1 MSFRQDLSGFGEPAE
16 GFWDGFQRINSE
28 SHSGGIVGVFRQ
40 GSYMEQNTII
50 VKYLDPA
57 SIYNVFRAPNGEKI
71 CRATGNELEK
81 KGFKVI
87 LAKSYDGALYEICR
101 EK

>member
-28 SHSGGIVGVFRQ
+28 SHSGGIVGIFRQ
-40 GSYMEQNTII
+40 GSHMDQNTIT
-50 VKYLDPA
+50 VKYLDPT
-57 SIYNVFRAPNGEKI
+57 SMYNVFSAPNGYKV
-71 CRATGNELEK
+71 CSATGDELEK

-87 LAKSYDGALYEICR
+87 LAKSYDGALYEICKV
-101 EK
+101 E